1 MDLNPLFRFRPDK
14 SLGKLIGTMMKHAL
28 LLSLGVSWGCLAPS
42 PKERNEPMENATSEL
57 QSQPK
62 EQGVPAGDGLGPK
75 ARTGGTVDLKRVQW
89 PDAASV
95 NQAARAALTD
105 AARENVDTA
114 VLPVMLPSDAVLAHN
129 ATVIARPTFIAV
141 STRTDDKSLTVSV
154 SASNVVHRY
163 QGMEKASPTS
173 TVRGGKPAWVLQN
186 EGIWSVSWKEHG
198 IDYVLE
204 LECAAP
210 GTDQRCADDAT
221 VRRLAEELVYV
232 GGNEQAVNKE
242 QSR

>member
-14 SLGKLIGTMMKHAL
+14 SLGKLTGTMMKYAL
-28 LLSLGVSWGCLAPS
+28 LLALGVSWGCLAPS
-42 PKERNEPMENATSEL
+42 PKERNEPMENATSEQ
-57 QSQPK
+57 QSQQ
-62 EQGVPAGDGLGPK
+62 EQVPAGDGVGPK

-105 AARENVDTA
+105 AARESVDNA
-114 VLPVMLPSDAVLAHN
+114 VLPVLLPSDAALAHN
-129 ATVIARPTFIAV
+129 ATVIARPTFVAV
-141 STRTDDKSLTVSV
+141 STRTDDRSLTVSV
-154 SASNVVHRY
+154 STSNVVHRY
-163 QGMEKASPTS
+163 QGMEKVSPTS
-173 TVRGGKPAWVLQN
+173 NVRGGKPAWVLQN

-198 IDYVLE
+198 LDYVLE

-210 GTDQRCADDAT
+210 GTDQRCANDAA

-232 GGNEQAVNKE
+232 GGNEQAANKE